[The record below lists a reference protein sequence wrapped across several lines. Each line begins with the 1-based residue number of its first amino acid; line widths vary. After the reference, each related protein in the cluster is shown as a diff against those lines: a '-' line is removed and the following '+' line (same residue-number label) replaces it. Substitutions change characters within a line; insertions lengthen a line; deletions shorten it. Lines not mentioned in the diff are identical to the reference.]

1 MIEVKNVYKYFDDRC
16 VNNDI
21 SLTIPQGSV
30 FGLLGP
36 NGAGK
41 TTLIRMLATVTT
53 PDRGEI
59 WFNQQPLSSKHIPL
73 IGYMPEERGLYRK
86 MSVVDQLL
94 YFAELKGLKRSEAK
108 ERVKH
113 WMKKMDILDWAD
125 KKMEELSKGMAQKVQ
140 FISTILH
147 KPQFLIL
154 DEPFSGI
161 DPVNADLI
169 KELII
174 EMKNEGTTFL
184 FSTHRMD
191 NVEELCDNLAIIHQG
206 SKILDGK
213 IHDIRRSFFQNEY
226 DLCFSENPR
235 IEATRNSDSI
245 IKNFENNNNNLN
257 NSTHNSESMP
267 LNPENS
273 ESIPK
278 NEENSSTGSQLPSD
292 SGNLLFGKYAIQ
304 SSHRDFDNRYWLRIQ
319 TQENQTFQS
328 LLNDAFK
335 TGKLVG
341 FQEYV
346 PSIHQIFVNQVTEK
360 ES

>member
-1 MIEVKNVYKYFDDRC
+1 MIEVKNVYKYFDERC
-16 VNNDI
+16 INDDI
-21 SLTIPQGSV
+21 SLSIPKGSV

-59 WFNQQPLSSKHIPL
+59 LFNNQPLSSKHIPL

-113 WMKKMDILDWAD
+113 WMRKMEIIDWAD

-147 KPQFLIL
+147 QPQFLIL
-154 DEPFSGI
+154 DEPFSGF

-174 EMKNEGTTFL
+174 EMKKEGTTFL

-206 SKILDGK
+206 KKILDGK
-213 IHDIRRSFFQNEY
+213 IHDIRRSFFNQEF
-226 DLCFSENPR
+226 DLCFTENIIGKNIPQKQEDSNQVSNTLDNSISTIKTSENTLNAEPTTKLFNQYS
-235 IEATRNSDSI
+235 IQHTYSDYDGR
-245 IKNFENNNNNLN
+245 LWVRV
-257 NSTHNSESMP
+257 
-267 LNPENS
+267 
-273 ESIPK
+273 
-278 NEENSSTGSQLPSD
+278 QLTP
-292 SGNLLFGKYAIQ
+292 
-304 SSHRDFDNRYWLRIQ
+304 
-319 TQENQTFQS
+319 NQTSQE
-328 LLNDAFK
+328 LLKRAFE
-335 TGKLVG
+335 TGKLIG
-341 FQEYV
+341 FQEFV
-346 PSIHQIFVNQVTEK
+346 PSIHQIFVNQVTEAQ
-360 ES
+360 